1 MSQTEARTRLD
12 VSRQSETHAVNTLL
26 ELVLDGI
33 WTWFLFLHTK
43 QKSILIY
50 FATQERHNNVYGE
63 CWTLWMHGYLKN

>member
-12 VSRQSETHAVNTLL
+12 VSRQSETHAVNILL

-50 FATQERHNNVYGE
+50 FATQERHDNVYGE
-63 CWTLWMHGYLKN
+63 CWTLWMNGYLKN

>member
-1 MSQTEARTRLD
+1 MYGLKRNERATSQTEARIRLD
-12 VSRQSETHAVNTLL
+12 VGRQSETHAVNTLL

-50 FATQERHNNVYGE
+50 FAT
-63 CWTLWMHGYLKN
+63 